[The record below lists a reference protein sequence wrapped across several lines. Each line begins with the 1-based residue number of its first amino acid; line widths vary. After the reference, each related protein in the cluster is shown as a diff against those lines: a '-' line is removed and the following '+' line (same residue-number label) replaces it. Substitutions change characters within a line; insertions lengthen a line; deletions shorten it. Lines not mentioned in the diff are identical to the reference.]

1 MKIMYMV
8 THDMNTKEELIQIN
22 KTKLQ
27 VLQKITFLLRRTG
40 CFAEISLMLIF
51 RIHLRRDIC
60 KI

>member
-27 VLQKITFLLRRTG
+27 VLQKITFLLRRSG

-51 RIHLRRDIC
+51 
-60 KI
+60 